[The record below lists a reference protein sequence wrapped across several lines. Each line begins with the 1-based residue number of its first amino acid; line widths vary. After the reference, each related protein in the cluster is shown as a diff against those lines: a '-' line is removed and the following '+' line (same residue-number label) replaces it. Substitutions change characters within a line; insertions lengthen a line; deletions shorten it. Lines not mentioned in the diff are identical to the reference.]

1 MLARHLFTFEHSHV
15 STSWLLRFNRV
26 KNGNRVNGVL
36 ASGQIICGW
45 DRHVKWKHAVN
56 HFAYCHIIRIPDS
69 NISLFVSIKC
79 LNWMHWIWWLC
90 VHNERMG
97 GDIMRKRGER
107 GDNKEQMR
115 QRAYKKRKLAK
126 FCFYK
131 TTIQTKGVEKF
142 FRFHY
147 NLNTQRQH
155 TDSHT
160 ELKTRYPN
168 IISADESRMAL
179 YCYFIESEFQ
189 SPNWNELMR
198 EFAMS
203 HRMDT
208 YANIAQKS
216 CGSKVDTERRS
227 NEMKFG
233 LRCDGIA
240 HTQHTTHKLKTWKSQ
255 RVLSDLNFLVL
266 KPNLFFCLCISNLFL
281 FDAFCGR
288 NYKQRRVIRWLVQI
302 NFHWF
307 TTISLFIPLIFPSVC
322 MCVNGFYFFLFVH
335 IDFGTIC
342 PISST
347 KRIPR
352 IAINLE
358 SKCNRNRNDMLIS
371 VHQLELDRFL

>member
-1 MLARHLFTFEHSHV
+1 MYSLCVVCRKLTKMIRSSCCLHTQRHTDFIVAGHIAYRSNSTDIFSSNIIQLIRNTEFVTQKWYPFWKLACMLARHLFTFEHSHV

-115 QRAYKKRKLAK
+115 QRANKKRKLAK

-160 ELKTRYPN
+160 
-168 IISADESRMAL
+168 
-179 YCYFIESEFQ
+179 Q
-189 SPNWNELMR
+189 NW
-198 EFAMS
+198 
-203 HRMDT
+203 
-208 YANIAQKS
+208 
-216 CGSKVDTERRS
+216 RR
-227 NEMKFG
+227 
-233 LRCDGIA
+233 DIP
-240 HTQHTTHKLKTWKSQ
+240 T
-255 RVLSDLNFLVL
+255 
-266 KPNLFFCLCISNLFL
+266 LFL
-281 FDAFCGR
+281 PT
-288 NYKQRRVIRWLVQI
+288 NQEWHY
-302 NFHWF
+302 
-307 TTISLFIPLIFPSVC
+307 
-322 MCVNGFYFFLFVH
+322 
-335 IDFGTIC
+335 
-342 PISST
+342 
-347 KRIPR
+347 
-352 IAINLE
+352 IAT
-358 SKCNRNRNDMLIS
+358 S
-371 VHQLELDRFL
+371 